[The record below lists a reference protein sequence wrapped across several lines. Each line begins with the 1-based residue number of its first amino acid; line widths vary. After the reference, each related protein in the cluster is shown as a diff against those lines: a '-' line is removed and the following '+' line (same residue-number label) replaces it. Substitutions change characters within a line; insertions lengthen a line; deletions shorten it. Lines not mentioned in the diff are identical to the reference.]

1 VHRETQEV
9 IETGNLIDNDSSL
22 STTLDTM
29 EFVVTPYRWL
39 VLAIYTAIGLFSAM
53 MSMTISPQ
61 ALLIQSAYGVSL
73 YAVTFC
79 TLCFG
84 YAGIFMYPTSMTI
97 YAKLPP
103 TYGLRGGGLLMLTG
117 CWLRSLSSLMDE
129 QPWWPVLT
137 GTLIIAIAAPLFFTP
152 QNVISNRWFGD
163 KERAFATAISGLAIP
178 LGSMT
183 AFI

>member
-1 VHRETQEV
+1 M
-9 IETGNLIDNDSSL
+9 IETGNLIDNDSSMN
-22 STTLDTM
+22 TTLDAM
-29 EFVVTPYRWL
+29 EYSVTPKRWL
-39 VLAIYTAIGLFSAM
+39 VLIIYTAIGVFSTM
-53 MSMTISPQ
+53 MSMTITPQ
-61 ALLIQSAYGVSL
+61 AILLQGAYGVSL

-103 TYGLRGGGLLMLTG
+103 TYGLRGGSLLLLFG
-117 CWLRSLSSLMDE
+117 CWFRTLSSFVDDE
-129 QPWWPVLT
+129 PWWPILT

-163 KERAFATAISGLAIP
+163 KERALATAISGLAIP
-178 LGSMT
+178 LGSMS
-183 AFI
+183 AFV